1 MKFPAKSGPLF
12 LLFCLVALP
21 AASGQEEG
29 ASSKVAKRGTREDAN
44 LQQRSNAARPL
55 TRAEGLAMARVA
67 MNSRHHLSSQYDC
80 SHFVHGLYQ
89 SAGFRYGYASSSELY
104 AGIPEF
110 RRVTSPQP
118 GDLAVWP
125 GHAGIVINPVQ
136 HSFLSV
142 LHSGPGVDRYDSPY
156 WKRRGRPRFFRY
168 VEAAPSGVFS
178 SSLRTASLRPTASST
193 EPREPAAEFVP
204 DEIGSST
211 RLAERQPGSTATLG
225 SPTVHSARPKPEQV
239 SAAFLQAC
247 TDLEQK
253 IRGSDLFNSEQS
265 LIVFDRFEVKKV
277 HLRENESWAEVQI
290 DELVSLEGSNAN
302 VRKRSERQ
310 RWPLNRRGNTSWE
323 LTPPQN
329 TLYLPQQVAV
339 RIMAHELA
347 QLTEDGLDTGSR
359 TEEKAELARILNA
372 LLGR

>member
-1 MKFPAKSGPLF
+1 
-12 LLFCLVALP
+12 
-21 AASGQEEG
+21 
-29 ASSKVAKRGTREDAN
+29 
-44 LQQRSNAARPL
+44 
-55 TRAEGLAMARVA
+55 
-67 MNSRHHLSSQYDC
+67 
-80 SHFVHGLYQ
+80 
-89 SAGFRYGYASSSELY
+89 
-104 AGIPEF
+104 
-110 RRVTSPQP
+110 
-118 GDLAVWP
+118 
-125 GHAGIVINPVQ
+125 
-136 HSFLSV
+136 
-142 LHSGPGVDRYDSPY
+142 
-156 WKRRGRPRFFRY
+156 
-168 VEAAPSGVFS
+168 
-178 SSLRTASLRPTASST
+178 
-193 EPREPAAEFVP
+193 
-204 DEIGSST
+204 
-211 RLAERQPGSTATLG
+211 
-225 SPTVHSARPKPEQV
+225 VHSARPKPEQV

-265 LIVFDRFEVKKV
+265 LIVFDRFQVKKV

-372 LLGR
+372 LLGK

>member
-29 ASSKVAKRGTREDAN
+29 ASSKVAKRGTREDAD

-89 SAGFRYGYASSSELY
+89 SAGFPYGYASSSELY

-142 LHSGPGVDRYDSPY
+142 LHLGPGVDRYDSPY

-168 VEAAPSGVFS
+168 LEAAPSGVFS
-178 SSLRTASLRPTASST
+178 SSLRTASLRPTASNT
-193 EPREPAAEFVP
+193 EPREEAAEFVP
-204 DEIGSST
+204 DETGSST

-239 SAAFLQAC
+239 SAAFLEAC

-253 IRGSDLFNSEQS
+253 IHGSELFNSEHS

-290 DELVSLEGSNAN
+290 DELVSLEGSKAN
-302 VRKRSERQ
+302 LRKRSERQ

-359 TEEKAELARILNA
+359 AEDKAELARILNA
-372 LLGR
+372 LLGK